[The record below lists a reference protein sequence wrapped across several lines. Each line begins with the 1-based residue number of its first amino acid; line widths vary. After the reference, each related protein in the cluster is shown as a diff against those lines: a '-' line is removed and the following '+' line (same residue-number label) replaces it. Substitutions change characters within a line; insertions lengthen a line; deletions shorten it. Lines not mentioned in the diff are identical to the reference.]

1 MQCLIGDDR
10 DGDNNC
16 NVYLV
21 PAINQTEESISVILI
36 EIYAKCGLPVGFKM
50 PWYLSV
56 CNRLPELLGDCA

>member
-21 PAINQTEESISVILI
+21 PAISQTEESISDNLI
-36 EIYAKCGLPVGFKM
+36 EIYVKCGLLVGF
-50 PWYLSV
+50 
-56 CNRLPELLGDCA
+56 

>member
-21 PAINQTEESISVILI
+21 PAISQTEESISDI
-36 EIYAKCGLPVGFKM
+36 EIYAKCGLPVGF
-50 PWYLSV
+50 
-56 CNRLPELLGDCA
+56 